1 MAYRIIKLSVLD
13 YKLAYN
19 ELDYLL
25 TFGLTYKPI
34 IKAEISW
41 IIQWVEQTYLR
52 GNIYITQIGLIK
64 KTHAL
69 V

>member
-52 GNIYITQIGLIK
+52 GNI
-64 KTHAL
+64 
-69 V
+69 